1 MTVSF
6 RGSTVMESRLGIPS
20 LRLGF
25 GQALRS
31 TITFG
36 CARFYPHFTPRVKLG
51 KKNEQPIGKLTGIP
65 EKIPANHQRV
75 ITRPMIQNER
85 VTTLSI
91 M

>member
-31 TITFG
+31 TITIG
-36 CARFYPHFTPRVKLG
+36 WPLSPKGKL
-51 KKNEQPIGKLTGIP
+51 ESEHPIGKLTGSTKELP
-65 EKIPANHQRV
+65 VNHQG
-75 ITRPMIQNER
+75 
-85 VTTLSI
+85 
-91 M
+91 